1 MVKGL
6 NAGHKLQHVHSPIGP
21 DGRQSDEIR
30 IQNNNLTNNLEKKHN
45 SLFEARKP
53 CLKII
58 SCYFGLKI

>member
-30 IQNNNLTNNLEKKHN
+30 IQNNNLTNNLEKKH
-45 SLFEARKP
+45 STIQKREK
-53 CLKII
+53 
-58 SCYFGLKI
+58 S